1 MVREGIN
8 WNGRSNQ
15 PANMIPPTNLVRGTS
30 LSFLCWIVSPEF
42 HHKGAHWLR
51 PSRAFFC
58 LEDCVCWAKLSRSR
72 LLMFS
77 CQANCHLFFPLW
89 CVFIYVKCNPKRV
102 DYLMASEGSS
112 YLFLRFSSKGFNLW
126 PFTLNASPVFG
137 FLTSIAPHE
146 DIVWTMYGFIHLV
159 RSFPRNMRRRELY
172 KSTFC
177 PERFFA
183 KLLCHAWPWRFPCK
197 AWYSQ
202 MLHFLTL
209 QVRST
214 TVSSQYQ
221 PIGYTYSISWQPNRP
236 CAQLP

>member
-1 MVREGIN
+1 MPSFKYSIRVSFGWTLLTRAKSSCAWSPSPGKHVFTQVNSGCLLNSPN
-8 WNGRSNQ
+8 WSW
-15 PANMIPPTNLVRGTS
+15 S
-30 LSFLCWIVSPEF
+30 
-42 HHKGAHWLR
+42 
-51 PSRAFFC
+51 
-58 LEDCVCWAKLSRSR
+58 CWAKLSRSR

-183 KLLCHAWPWRFPCK
+183 KLLCHAWPWCFPCK
-197 AWYSQ
+197 ALYSQ
-202 MLHFLTL
+202 MLHFLSL
-209 QVRST
+209 QVHST
-214 TVSSQYQ
+214 TVSSQYR